1 MESGVGAMS
10 RLRIPG
16 VRAGF
21 AGRLQV
27 SGLLVA
33 TGLVVELVTL
43 FWNHP
48 VSLFLF
54 LFPGSVLVGTGIL
67 LFLWSV
73 VTGTEGTRANEASRK
88 RDAR

>member
-1 MESGVGAMS
+1 M
-10 RLRIPG
+10 
-16 VRAGF
+16 GF

-27 SGLLVA
+27 SGLLIA
-33 TGLVVELVTL
+33 SGLAVELVTL

-54 LFPGSVLVGTGIL
+54 LFPGSVLVGAGVF

-73 VTGTEGTRANEASRK
+73 VTGAGRTRTKKAGRK
-88 RDAR
+88 RDAP

>member
-1 MESGVGAMS
+1 MS

-54 LFPGSVLVGTGIL
+54 LFPGSVL
-67 LFLWSV
+67 FLWSV
-73 VTGTEGTRANEASRK
+73 VTGPEGTRSKEASRK
-88 RDAR
+88 QDAR